1 LALAN
6 HGMVDLDAAFSGH
19 GLKMKPLVPEDLRRP
34 VSILPDGLNFI
45 RHLQCLAQTNDKSD
59 ARRLALHRFG
69 ERSAVVK
76 MLEEKAAVGV
86 GGVDWA
92 STELSA
98 GGREILG
105 LANQLS
111 VVGRIGNF
119 RKVPFNTRVSAV
131 TAGATGSF
139 TAPATPKPV
148 RKLSLS
154 ELITLTPKKAT
165 ATLIISAELFR
176 VEDQSASV
184 LIRNDLVR
192 AVADAIDTVFLSADA
207 ATTAAPAGILSG
219 VTAISASSDASV
231 YVKVLIESGYSG
243 NLDTSVF
250 IARPETWAEF
260 ARPGLD
266 IGIRDGT
273 FLRAPALVSRNAPD
287 NKLILL
293 DPTRIAMAA
302 ENELAVDVSTD
313 AAVQMD
319 DGPTS
324 PPDANTVLTSLWQ
337 ENLVGLRAERLINW
351 TAPSGAVGCL
361 SLTT

>member
-1 LALAN
+1 MSTRT
-6 HGMVDLDAAFSGH
+6 GT
-19 GLKMKPLVPEDLRRP
+19 PLRP

-98 GGREILG
+98 GGREILA

-111 VVGRIGNF
+111 VIGRIGNF
-119 RKVPFNTRVSAV
+119 RKVPFNTKVSAV
-131 TAGATGSF
+131 ISGATGSF
-139 TAPATPKPV
+139 VAPATPKPV

-184 LIRNDLVR
+184 LIRTDLTR
-192 AVADAIDTVFLSADA
+192 AIADAIDTVFLSADA
-207 ATTAAPAGILSG
+207 ATTAAPAGILNG
-219 VTAISASSDASV
+219 VTAIPASSDASV
-231 YVKVLIESGYSG
+231 YVKVLMEVGGFTGS
-243 NLDTSVF
+243 LDTAVW
-250 IARPETWAEF
+250 IARPETWAEI

-266 IGIRDGT
+266 VGIRDGGT

-287 NKLILL
+287 NFLILL
-293 DPTRIAMAA
+293 DPSRIAMAA

-337 ENLVGLRAERLINW
+337 MNLVGLRAERLISW
-351 TAPSGAVGCL
+351 TVAPGAVAAL
-361 SLTT
+361 SFTT